1 MLPQD
6 WNSCRLALPYC
17 RRTRQPHIHISITL
31 RYLSLSLSLC
41 SSPLHVSFH
50 VRSLFNRY
58 LYPRYVCNGQRS
70 SLFTADENVSGKRAN
85 GRPPVHIYTRVYVY
99 VCVGG
104 SPRTCR
110 PLKNYRPVIFIKS
123 ESGSWEIDETSSSW
137 TLFFNLRKEE
147 ERKRRI
153 EDRAIMLC
161 FCFRFV
167 KKRRDWVSEFKK
179 KWNLSRIN
187 KR

>member
-31 RYLSLSLSLC
+31 RYLSLSLSALHLSTFRFTFVHFLIGISIPGTSVTVNDLRCSPQMKMSPGSGPMEGHLC
-41 SSPLHVSFH
+41 
-50 VRSLFNRY
+50 
-58 LYPRYVCNGQRS
+58 
-70 SLFTADENVSGKRAN
+70 T
-85 GRPPVHIYTRVYVY
+85 YTRVYVY

-161 FCFRFV
+161 FCFRLV

>member
-161 FCFRFV
+161 FCFRLENE
-167 KKRRDWVSEFKK
+167 KKEGLGF
-179 KWNLSRIN
+179 RI
-187 KR
+187 